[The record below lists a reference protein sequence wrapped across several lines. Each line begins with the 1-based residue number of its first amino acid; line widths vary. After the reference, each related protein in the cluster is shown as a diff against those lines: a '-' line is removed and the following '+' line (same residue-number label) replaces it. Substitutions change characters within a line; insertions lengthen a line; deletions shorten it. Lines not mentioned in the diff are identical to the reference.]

1 MAVSP
6 TRNHV
11 AICEKI
17 KNESFILLNLYG
29 LKNKDSEIKHFKL
42 PQTEKQSTFKIIAF
56 APSQPKYA
64 CCLTG

>member
-1 MAVSP
+1 M
-6 TRNHV
+6 
-11 AICEKI
+11 
-17 KNESFILLNLYG
+17 NESFILLNLYG

-42 PQTEKQSTFKIIAF
+42 PPSEKQSSFRIIAF